1 MKRHEIHGMED
12 ALEYYKEQQA
22 HAYERYQETGQRRYA
37 NDEFLDGI
45 LVNALEIALGALE
58 AVDNARIRRSDQIYS
73 YIENKLDQETYT
85 KAEVERLLKQSAWW

>member
-1 MKRHEIHGMED
+1 MKRHEIQDMED

-22 HAYERYQETGQRRYA
+22 QAYERYQETGQRRYA